1 MSQTDP
7 MRTNTLVAI
16 IVAVVLAIA
25 VGSYLVYTS
34 KHKTVSSTKITTAA
48 ITPDTSTQNPD
59 GPQVGGA
66 SMSSSLTVM
75 DNIKKATTLATFTR
89 ALTLSGLN
97 ETLAQSGPFTVFAPT
112 EKAFNALPQGSI
124 DTLLQL
130 QNKPKLVDILSYHIV
145 PGSYKVSDLKDGQQL
160 VTLSGK
166 KLTVQVT
173 SEGKTLI
180 NGAVIENSDIKT
192 SNGMFDVVD
201 TVLLPPS

>member
-1 MSQTDP
+1 
-7 MRTNTLVAI
+7 
-16 IVAVVLAIA
+16 VLAIA

-34 KHKTVSSTKITTAA
+34 KNKTVSSTRITTAA
-48 ITPDTSTQNPD
+48 ITPDTATQNPD
-59 GPQVGGA
+59 GPHIGGA
-66 SMSSSLTVM
+66 PMSSSLTVI

-97 ETLAQSGPFTVFAPT
+97 ETLVQSGPFTVFAPT

-130 QNKPKLVDILSYHIV
+130 QNKPKLIDILSYHIV